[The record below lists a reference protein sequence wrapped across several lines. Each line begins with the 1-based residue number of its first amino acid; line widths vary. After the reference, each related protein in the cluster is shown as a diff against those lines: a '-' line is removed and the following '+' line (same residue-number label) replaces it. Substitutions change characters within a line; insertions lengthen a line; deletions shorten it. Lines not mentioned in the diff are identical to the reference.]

1 LLAGRLKTI
10 RILWGSLMASV
21 CMIFGTL
28 FVAKPPNPEPPEP
41 MMAPA
46 FAVVALMVAGAS
58 FFLPLNMKKTA
69 FKNMKLPLEE
79 VSDTEASDVL
89 PYRDAPKRRVF
100 ANPKEAARR
109 AFMIYQTSTI
119 LECALSEAVGLFGF
133 VLGFLG
139 FPLPVFI
146 PFFAVSLILMALRF
160 PTVEKA
166 FGPLERHFDAK
177 LPLDRL

>member
-1 LLAGRLKTI
+1 VLASRLKTI

-21 CMIFGTL
+21 CMIFGVV
-28 FVAKPPNPEPPEP
+28 FVAKNPNPQPLEPL
-41 MMAPA
+41 MAPA
-46 FAVVALMVAGAS
+46 FALVALSVAGVS
-58 FFLPLNMKKTA
+58 FFLPANMKKTA

-79 VSDTEASDVL
+79 VADTGASDVL

-139 FPLPVFI
+139 FPLLVFV

-160 PTVEKA
+160 PTAAKA

-177 LPLDRL
+177 LPLDQL